1 MLRRP
6 CRGFALTEV
15 LVAAALLAIGL
26 LGQLALLVTGLQA
39 ERAAANIA
47 TAATLA
53 ADLGERI
60 RANASAASLY
70 AFDPTAAPP
79 APAGCALA
87 TPVDA
92 ANRAACDLDEWRR
105 GAATALPGAEV
116 RVETSTI
123 PATTA
128 TLCAITLRWQGQGP
142 YGRDYTLWLQA
153 P

>member
-1 MLRRP
+1 MPRHH
-6 CRGFALTEV
+6 GFALTEV
-15 LVAAALLAIGL
+15 LVAAALLGLGL

-70 AFDPTAAPP
+70 VFDPAAAPP
-79 APAGCALA
+79 ASTDCVLA
-87 TPVDA
+87 MPLDA

-105 GAATALPGAEV
+105 ETATALAAPEV
-116 RVETSTI
+116 RVDTTAI
-123 PATTA
+123 GTTA
-128 TLCAITLRWQGQGP
+128 TLCAITIRWQGQGP
-142 YGRDYTLWLQA
+142 YGREFTLQLQV
-153 P
+153 PK

>member
-1 MLRRP
+1 MPRHH
-6 CRGFALTEV
+6 GFALTEV
-15 LVAAALLAIGL
+15 LVAAALLGLGL

-70 AFDPTAAPP
+70 AFDPAAAPP
-79 APAGCALA
+79 APTDCALA
-87 TPVDA
+87 TPSDA

-105 GAATALPGAEV
+105 EAATALPDA
-116 RVETSTI
+116 
-123 PATTA
+123 
-128 TLCAITLRWQGQGP
+128 
-142 YGRDYTLWLQA
+142 
-153 P
+153 